1 MGSLT
6 LERLRTDIHGTV
18 IGADDVGYDEA
29 RRVYNAMID
38 KRPRVVIRPT
48 GTQDV
53 VCALQYVRENDLDVA
68 VRGGS
73 HSVPGFGTCDDG
85 VVIDLSSMKD
95 VSVDAAASRA
105 RVAGGATW
113 GDFNGATYPYG
124 LATTGGIIS
133 TTGVGGLTLG
143 GGIGYLDRG
152 LGLSC
157 DNLVSAEVVTADGQ
171 VLTASEDENA
181 DLFWALRGG
190 GGNFGIV
197 TSFEFRL
204 SPVKDVYG
212 GAMFFDL
219 ERARDILE
227 LFRDVIA
234 DAPEQLGAFPAFQI
248 APPLPFLPEN
258 RHGDPLVA
266 IVACWSGPLDEGE
279 RAVRAFHDA
288 APIVGE
294 MVGEMPYPALNS
306 AFDGLVPAGPAALLE
321 GQLQRRAHRRG
332 DRRPPASTRPACPAV
347 NSTVHIYPINGA
359 CHRVGADD
367 TAFAYRDANF
377 ATVIAGMWPD
387 PAQNEANIRWVRE
400 YYEAT
405 APHSET
411 RRLHQLHV
419 RRRPG
424 PGRDELPRPL
434 RAARRGQARVRP
446 GQRLPREPEHR
457 ALIPGPR
464 RRAEATARPSE
475 QDARTPGG
483 PPQATHRR
491 RRRPARPAGVRDPLE
506 KEVVRHGGAHRCAR
520 ERPGC

>member
-18 IGADDVGYDEA
+18 IGVDDVGYDEA

-38 KRPRVVIRPT
+38 KRPRVVIRAR

-113 GDFNGATYPYG
+113 GDFNAATYPYG

-157 DNLVSAEVVTADGQ
+157 DNLVSAEVVTADGR
-171 VLTASEDENA
+171 VLTASENENA

-212 GAMFFDL
+212 GPMFFDL
-219 ERARDILE
+219 ERARDVLE

-234 DAPEQLGAFPAFQI
+234 DAPEQLGGFPAFQI

-306 AFDGLVPAGPAALLE
+306 AFDGLVPPGLQHYWKANFNVELTDEAIAGHLEHAAGL
-321 GQLQRRAHRRG
+321 
-332 DRRPPASTRPACPAV
+332 PAV

-377 ATVIAGMWPD
+377 ATVIGGMWPD
-387 PAQNEANIRWVRE
+387 PAQNEANTRWVRE

-405 APHSET
+405 APHSESGGYVNFMSGDDQG
-411 RRLHQLHV
+411 RVEMNYRGHYDRLVEVKRAYDPDNVFHV
-419 RRRPG
+419 NQNIAP
-424 PGRDELPRPL
+424 
-434 RAARRGQARVRP
+434 
-446 GQRLPREPEHR
+446 
-457 ALIPGPR
+457 
-464 RRAEATARPSE
+464 
-475 QDARTPGG
+475 
-483 PPQATHRR
+483 
-491 RRRPARPAGVRDPLE
+491 
-506 KEVVRHGGAHRCAR
+506 
-520 ERPGC
+520 